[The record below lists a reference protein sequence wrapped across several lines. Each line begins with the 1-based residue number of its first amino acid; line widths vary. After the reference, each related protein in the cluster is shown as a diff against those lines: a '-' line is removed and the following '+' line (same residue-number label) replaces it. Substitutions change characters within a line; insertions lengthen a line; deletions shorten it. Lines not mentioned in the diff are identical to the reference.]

1 MKNIFKHNNGRLFEY
16 IKEIKEISDLVI
28 VRFKGAI
35 DSATIPIIRENI
47 KKYREKYLDKNIL
60 VDFKEVSHV
69 DSATLAALLI
79 ILGEH
84 EKHRTKLGII
94 NISKLF
100 ESYLQVERLGTI
112 ICTYANEELAMKALA
127 ANRKNI

>member
-1 MKNIFKHNNGRLFEY
+1 M
-16 IKEIKEISDLVI
+16 
-28 VRFKGAI
+28 
-35 DSATIPIIRENI
+35 
-47 KKYREKYLDKNIL
+47 DKNIL

-94 NISKLF
+94 NIPKLF
-100 ESYLQVERLGTI
+100 ESYLEVERLGTI
-112 ICTYANEELAMKALA
+112 ICTYDNEELAIKALS
-127 ANRKNI
+127 ANTKNI